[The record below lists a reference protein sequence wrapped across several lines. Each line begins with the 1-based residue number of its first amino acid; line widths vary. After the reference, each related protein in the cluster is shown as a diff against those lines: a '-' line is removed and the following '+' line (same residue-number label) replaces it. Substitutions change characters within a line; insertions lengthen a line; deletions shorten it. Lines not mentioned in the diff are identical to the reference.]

1 MTVAFD
7 PKAESGKRI
16 RAVTIGGQKLAPDA
30 SYRVATSDYLAGGGD
45 GYAALTRGKILS
57 DTRFAQLLATA
68 VGDYIERQG
77 TVSPQLEGRITAH
90 D

>member
-1 MTVAFD
+1 LTEY
-7 PKAESGKRI
+7 PSGIAEAVEFRFRHQRLSGGRRRWLC
-16 RAVTIGGQKLAPDA
+16 RAH
-30 SYRVATSDYLAGGGD
+30 
-45 GYAALTRGKILS
+45 RGKILS

-77 TVSPQLEGRITAH
+77 TVSPQLEGRITAQ